1 MNDTIG
7 QSLRKI
13 HKWSQWTVAQSE
25 NDKEVLLNNIRDE
38 VKYLIDPEHNPWI
51 DEEINFNNKWFED
64 LCAKKLPEPFK
75 I

>member
-7 QSLRKI
+7 NSLRKI
-13 HKWSQWTVAQSE
+13 YKWSQWNPNQSE
-25 NDKEVLLNNIRDE
+25 TDKEAMLDNIRDE

-51 DEEINFNNKWFED
+51 DGKINFNTKWFED
-64 LCAKKLPEPFK
+64 LCAKKLPEPFQ